1 MSFYKALMLQKFVK
15 QIQTSKR
22 FIMKKITLTL
32 IIAFKL
38 LGVAAQDKDTIITL
52 PEVRITNTTAITT
65 SVYSSFRR
73 AFPDAENLR
82 WYKYDRDYLAKFF
95 MKDMNHNALF
105 RKNGVMKYDISY
117 GHEKNLPEKIKDDVL
132 KAYDNYKITNAIH
145 VKAYERDIWI
155 IKLEGERKYLTVRV
169 EDGEMDEVE
178 SFYKAD

>member
-1 MSFYKALMLQKFVK
+1 MSLYKAFKMYKFVK

-22 FIMKKITLTL
+22 FTMKKITLTL
-32 IIAFKL
+32 LITFQFL
-38 LGVAAQDKDTIITL
+38 VVAAQDKDTIITL
-52 PEVRITNTTAITT
+52 PEVRITTATAITT

-95 MKDMNHNALF
+95 MKDMDHNALF
-105 RKNGVMKYDISY
+105 RQNGVMKYDISY
-117 GHEKNLPEKIKDDVL
+117 GYEKHLPDALKNEVL
-132 KAYDNYKITNAIH
+132 AAYDNYKIIRAIH
-145 VKAYERDIWI
+145 VKAYERSIWI
-155 IKLEGERKYLTVRV
+155 VKLEGEKKYLTVRL

>member
-1 MSFYKALMLQKFVK
+1 MYKFVK

-22 FIMKKITLTL
+22 FTMKKIILTL
-32 IIAFKL
+32 FVALQMLAI
-38 LGVAAQDKDTIITL
+38 AAQDKDTVITL
-52 PEVRITNTTAITT
+52 PEVRITSASAITT

-73 AFPDAENLR
+73 AFPEAENLR

-95 MKDMNHNALF
+95 MKDMEHNALF

-117 GHEKNLPEKIKDDVL
+117 GYENQLPEKIKDDIL
-132 KAYDNYKITNAIH
+132 KAYDNYKIIRAIH
-145 VKAYERDIWI
+145 VKAYERSIWI
-155 IKLEGERKYLTVRV
+155 VKLEGERKYMTVRV

>member
-1 MSFYKALMLQKFVK
+1 
-15 QIQTSKR
+15 
-22 FIMKKITLTL
+22 MKKIIFALV
-32 IIAFKL
+32 IVCNCYIA
-38 LGVAAQDKDTIITL
+38 VAQDRDTVITL
-52 PEVRITNTTAITT
+52 PEVRITAASAITT

-95 MKDMNHNALF
+95 MKDMDHNALF

-117 GHEKNLPEKIKDDVL
+117 GYEYHLPEGIKNDVL
-132 KAYDNYKITNAIH
+132 RSYDNYKIIRAIH
-145 VKAYERDIWI
+145 VKAYERDIWV

-178 SFYKAD
+178 SFYKAN

>member
-1 MSFYKALMLQKFVK
+1 
-15 QIQTSKR
+15 
-22 FIMKKITLTL
+22 MKKIILTL
-32 IIAFKL
+32 FVSSQI
-38 LGVAAQDKDTIITL
+38 LGLAAQDKDTVVTL
-52 PEVRITNTTAITT
+52 PEVRITSASAITT

-95 MKDMNHNALF
+95 MKDMEHNALF

-117 GHEKNLPEKIKDDVL
+117 GHDKDLPEKIKDDIL
-132 KAYDNYKITNAIH
+132 KAYDNYKIIRAIH
-145 VKAYERDIWI
+145 VKAYERNIWI
-155 IKLEGERKYLTVRV
+155 VKLEGERKYLTVRV